1 MRKFLI
7 TILYINIILYLVFYS
22 LTDYILREFPSLSIS
37 SGTITVLKIIFLI
50 AAAFCL
56 GVLISIFRNYRGART
71 VFDYRLFLK
80 IGVLPFVLLL
90 LSGGQI
96 TSFINTHL
104 FGGSKQISE
113 LAFYLFSRDSVWAVW
128 FGISIGVSVKL
139 IFTKEK
145 HSKTA
150 NFLKAS
156 H

>member
-22 LTDYILREFPSLSIS
+22 LTDYILREFPSLPASPAAIT
-37 SGTITVLKIIFLI
+37 TIKIFFLI

-56 GVLISIFRNYRGART
+56 GVLISIFRNYRGVKT

-80 IGVLPFVLLL
+80 TGILPLFLLI

-96 TSFINTHL
+96 TSFFITH
-104 FGGSKQISE
+104 FFAGSKQLSE

-139 IFTKEK
+139 VFTKEK
-145 HSKTA
+145 HEKSEIY
-150 NFLKAS
+150 S
-156 H
+156 

>member
-37 SGTITVLKIIFLI
+37 AGAITFIKILFLV
-50 AAAFCL
+50 ASTFCL

-80 IGVLPFVLLL
+80 IGVIPFALLV

-96 TSFINTHL
+96 TGFINTHL
-104 FGGSKQISE
+104 FGGSKQLSE
-113 LAFYLFSRDSVWAVW
+113 LAFYLFSRDSIWAVW
-128 FGISIGVSVKL
+128 FGISVGVSVKL
-139 IFTKEK
+139 IFQKKNAQGPRTP
-145 HSKTA
+145 
-150 NFLKAS
+150 
-156 H
+156 